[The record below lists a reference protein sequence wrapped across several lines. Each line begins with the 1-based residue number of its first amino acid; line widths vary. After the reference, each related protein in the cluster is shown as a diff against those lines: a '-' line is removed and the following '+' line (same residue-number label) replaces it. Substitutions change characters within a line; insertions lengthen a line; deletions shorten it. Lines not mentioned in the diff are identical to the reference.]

1 MVHLYFFENVTR
13 DFNRLMSILLYTENH
28 SKGAPVARVNELRP
42 KDFTQRFQTLW
53 SVNRGKSWTSAQRDI
68 QQIFLRKQLLHLPLL
83 LLYAKWAL
91 GMRSFLQLLL
101 RNLRSSGIIFE
112 KLACQ
117 ARQNTRL
124 FFGEEFRYKTND
136 SSLML
141 KKKLQ
146 IFGHAKTDLYDII
159 MLTFVNK
166 PSLVISASRCLKIT
180 EKVSFNIASEAS

>member
-91 GMRSFLQLLL
+91 GMRSFLQLLQLLL

-141 KKKLQ
+141 KKTANFWTRENGSLWYY
-146 IFGHAKTDLYDII
+146 HAYLCKQA
-159 MLTFVNK
+159 K
-166 PSLVISASRCLKIT
+166 PCYIGLS
-180 EKVSFNIASEAS
+180 NHIASKRRE

>member
-1 MVHLYFFENVTR
+1 MKRAIKEPHKKQKWKLPKLLKSFFMVHLYFFENVTR

-91 GMRSFLQLLL
+91 GMRSFLQLLQLLL

-141 KKKLQ
+141 KKKNCKFLDTR
-146 IFGHAKTDLYDII
+146 KR
-159 MLTFVNK
+159 
-166 PSLVISASRCLKIT
+166 ISMILSCLPL
-180 EKVSFNIASEAS
+180 

>member
-1 MVHLYFFENVTR
+1 
-13 DFNRLMSILLYTENH
+13 MSILLYTENH

-53 SVNRGKSWTSAQRDI
+53 SVNRRKSWTSAQRDI

-91 GMRSFLQLLL
+91 GMRSFLLQLLL

-141 KKKLQ
+141 KKNCK
-146 IFGHAKTDLYDII
+146 IFGHAKRDLYDII
-159 MLTFVNK
+159 TLIFVNK
-166 PSLVISASRCLKIT
+166 PCYIGLFT
-180 EKVSFNIASEAS
+180 N